1 MKKIVIGVLIA
12 TLTGCVA
19 INNVTMMP
27 RDPGSNYSGELQGNG
42 SGSGL
47 MSIMLG
53 DARCKGPAAI
63 VASNESFGLV
73 STFGSDSRGTVGNAL
88 GAVSTSGNS
97 TVKTILTCSNGK
109 GPGAALEEGMPQ
121 AVASVLITPAACLMS

>member
-1 MKKIVIGVLIA
+1 
-12 TLTGCVA
+12 
-19 INNVTMMP
+19 
-27 RDPGSNYSGELQGNG
+27 
-42 SGSGL
+42 

-109 GPGAALEEGMPQ
+109 GPGAALEEGLPQ
-121 AVASVLITPAACLMS
+121 AVAPVLITPAACLMS